1 MESLTATKKTWTYQD
16 YLRLDD
22 DKRYEIIN
30 GELIMT
36 PSPLSV
42 HQRILVEL
50 TSLFHVFVRG
60 KNLGTVFCAPTDVV
74 FSEKNIFQP
83 DILFISK
90 ENQKII
96 KEKNIEGAPDLIVEI
111 LSPSTALNDLTIK
124 KDVYQESGVKELWYV
139 SPDEKSVVI
148 YQNSEKGFKQ
158 LATGKG
164 DEKVQSKLLEDFS
177 VQLKELFPKD

>member
-1 MESLTATKKTWTYQD
+1 MESVTVEKKSWTYQD

-30 GELIMT
+30 GELKMT

-42 HQRILVEL
+42 HQRIAAEL
-50 TSLFHVFVRG
+50 AYLMTAFVKK
-60 KNLGTVFCAPTDVV
+60 KNLGTVLFAPIDVV
-74 FSEKNIFQP
+74 FSLKNVFQP
-83 DILFISK
+83 DILFISRD
-90 ENQKII
+90 QMQII

-124 KDVYQESGVKELWYV
+124 KDVYQGSGVKELWYV
-139 SPDEKSVVI
+139 SPDEKSIVI

-158 LATGKG
+158 LAAGKAE
-164 DEKVQSKLLEDFS
+164 DTVRSKLLEGFA
-177 VQLKELFPKD
+177 VKLKDLFPKS